1 MLTQKEI
8 NRFLSEECLIERA
21 KLLKEIKDRTRDSYV
36 CLSLK
41 LYDNVRNL
49 KRLYKVNNLIDEYAE
64 LYKQGYIKKMVVY
77 ELSNLPHQDQIRL
90 YNLFSEKLDRWKSFK
105 NALNDISQYRKEKE
119 EYMKLDIYFAS
130 RKLMDTLADDMEKT
144 K

>member
-8 NRFLSEECLIERA
+8 NRFLSEECLIEKA
-21 KLLKEIKDRTRDSYV
+21 KLFKEIKERTRANYV

-41 LYDNVRNL
+41 LYDTVRNL
-49 KRLYKVNNLIDEYAE
+49 KRLYKVNNLIKEYAE

-77 ELSNLPHQDQIRL
+77 ELSNLPQQDQIRL

-105 NALNDISQYRKEKE
+105 SALKDISQYRKEKE

-130 RKLMDTLADDMEKT
+130 RKLMDSLADDMENT